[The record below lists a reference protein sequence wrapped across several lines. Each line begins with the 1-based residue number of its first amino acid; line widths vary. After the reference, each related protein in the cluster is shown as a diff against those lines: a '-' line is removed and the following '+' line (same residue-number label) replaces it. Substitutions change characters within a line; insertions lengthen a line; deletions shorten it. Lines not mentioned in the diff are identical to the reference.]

1 MGTMAV
7 GAYQTACEASLNK
20 QQIDMWLN
28 DRKSAEYISQELKSK
43 FGESISPVSIR
54 KYKKYRDDWLKK
66 ELEKDPLYQ
75 AKSQEIQEHINDGVG
90 KIKTLDVIGT
100 LSNVIED
107 SAAYLSEAREEGIV
121 KIRNM
126 QDYKFVAGAMLDA
139 IKIYGDTMLKAQR
152 MDAIDKDP
160 TLLKATTINV
170 NVKSTL
176 KDILGEVMQ
185 DGGYELID
193 KLRAGMTQPEPVE
206 STDIIEGSGEVNE

>member
-7 GAYQTACEASLNK
+7 GAYQTACEASPNK

-28 DRKSAEYISQELKSK
+28 DRKSAEYISQELKAK
-43 FGESISPVSIR
+43 FGESISPVSVR
-54 KYKKYRDDWLKK
+54 KYKKYRDEWLKK
-66 ELEKDPLYQ
+66 ELDKDPLYQ
-75 AKSQEIQEHINDGVG
+75 AKTQEIQEHINDGVG

-100 LSNVIED
+100 LSSVIED
-107 SAAYLSEAREEGIV
+107 SASYLTEARQENIV

-126 QDYKFVAGAMLDA
+126 QDYKFVAGTMLDA

-152 MDAIDKDP
+152 MDAIGKDP
-160 TLLKATTINV
+160 TLLKTTTINV

-193 KLRAGMTQPEPVE
+193 KLRSGMTQPDQTEPN
-206 STDIIEGSGEVNE
+206 DIIEGSGEIDE